1 MINSKAFEEFAQRVM
16 ESIPPGI
23 RNLQQDVDKNIRAG
37 INSAFAKLNLVTREE
52 FDVQAGV
59 LARTRAKLQTLEAQ
73 VAELEAQLRNKQSGI
88 GDNKI

>member
-73 VAELEAQLRNKQSGI
+73 VAELEAQLRNKQSGS

>member
-88 GDNKI
+88 G